1 MKHTKG
7 QWIAD
12 GNAVEEFNNEF
23 DICITS
29 NSVSHTLPSPS
40 EETEANAILIASSPI
55 MLEALIEISRIVAT
69 GVNIS
74 SCQTIAMNAIKKATL

>member
-7 QWIAD
+7 QWRTKQSISFT
-12 GNAVEEFNNEF
+12 NCKSIIVNSESIFELQ
-23 DICITS
+23 S
-29 NSVSHTLPSPS
+29 NVGK
-40 EETEANAILIASSPI
+40 EETEANAILIAASPI
-55 MLEALIEISRIVAT
+55 MLEALIEISGIVAT